1 MRLTNKV
8 AIITGA
14 GRGIGFA
21 AAQAF
26 VREGAKVVV
35 AEIDEQLGRTAETRL
50 RADGGEATFVRTDC
64 SRSADGG
71 ITVTP
76 IS

>member
-1 MRLTNKV
+1 MRLENKI

-21 AAQAF
+21 AALAF

-35 AEIDEQLGRTAETRL
+35 AEVIESLFIFMWIPSPRMNLGTHREDIIACTQIQTIP
-50 RADGGEATFVRTDC
+50 G
-64 SRSADGG
+64 
-71 ITVTP
+71 
-76 IS
+76 

>member
-1 MRLTNKV
+1 MRLRNKIAV
-8 AIITGA
+8 ITGA

-21 AAQAF
+21 AARAF
-26 VREGAKVVV
+26 VREGARVAV
-35 AEIDEQLGRTAETRL
+35 AEIDGAI
-50 RADGGEATFVRTDC
+50 VR
-64 SRSADGG
+64 ADGG